1 MADKSEWKSVTI
13 DRKEIIAADRGRVE
27 IEWKLAGDVDGDWVG
42 CFNGDGQRTGS
53 IDYGTGATE
62 PQASPSGVRWEVA
75 ESNMADANS
84 YVTRAVA
91 STNHVYRVLVD
102 QRERKR
108 QELLEKAAEDKRKAE
123 LLWQINALE

>member
-1 MADKSEWKSVTI
+1 MADKPEWKSVTI

-42 CFNGDGQRTGS
+42 CFNGDGQRSGS
-53 IDYGTGATE
+53 MDYVTGATE

-75 ESNMADANS
+75 ESKMADANS

-91 STNHVYRVLVD
+91 STNDMYRVLVD
-102 QRERKR
+102 QRARNR
-108 QELLEKAAEDKRKAE
+108 QEQLQKAAEDQHKAE